1 MKRLPRCVI
10 LITVTCLIVTGM
22 TQQIW
27 AAPPNVV
34 VILADDMG
42 FSDLGC
48 YGSEIKTPNF
58 DRLAHGGLRFTQ
70 GYNTARCWPTRGA
83 LLTGYYAQSI
93 RRDKMPGVQGGNR
106 GGRPAWAQL
115 LPERLAAAGYR
126 SYHSG
131 KWHVD
136 GNPLEQGFSHSLD
149 ITSGGQNDFF
159 DPLGISV
166 DGNPIEEKDHF

>member
-1 MKRLPRCVI
+1 MMKHFPRYVAVKVAVCL
-10 LITVTCLIVTGM
+10 LIGM
-22 TQQIW
+22 TTQWVW

-48 YGSEIKTPNF
+48 YGGEIETPNF

-115 LPERLAAAGYR
+115 LP
-126 SYHSG
+126 
-131 KWHVD
+131 
-136 GNPLEQGFSHSLD
+136 
-149 ITSGGQNDFF
+149 
-159 DPLGISV
+159 
-166 DGNPIEEKDHF
+166 

>member
-1 MKRLPRCVI
+1 MGGLFWIHAALFLHSGDTMKRLYQSIAC
-10 LITVTCLIVTGM
+10 LAATCLIVAGM
-22 TQQIW
+22 SQRIW

-48 YGSEIKTPNF
+48 YGSEIETPNF
-58 DRLAHGGLRFTQ
+58 NRLAYGGLRFTQ

-93 RRDKMPGVQGGNR
+93 RRDKFPGVKGGNR
-106 GGRPAWAQL
+106 NRPAWAKL

-126 SYHSG
+126 S
-131 KWHVD
+131 
-136 GNPLEQGFSHSLD
+136 
-149 ITSGGQNDFF
+149 
-159 DPLGISV
+159 
-166 DGNPIEEKDHF
+166 

>member
-1 MKRLPRCVI
+1 MKRLYQSIACLAATY
-10 LITVTCLIVTGM
+10 LIAAGVS
-22 TQQIW
+22 QRIW

-48 YGSEIKTPNF
+48 YGSEIETPHF

-93 RRDKMPGVQGGNR
+93 RRDKLPGVKGGNR
-106 GGRPAWAQL
+106 NRPAWAQL
-115 LPERLAAAGYR
+115 LPERLAAARYR

-136 GNPLEQGFSHSLD
+136 GN
-149 ITSGGQNDFF
+149 
-159 DPLGISV
+159 
-166 DGNPIEEKDHF
+166 

>member
-10 LITVTCLIVTGM
+10 LIAVTCLIVTGM
-22 TQQIW
+22 TYRIW

-48 YGSEIKTPNF
+48 YGSEIETPNF

-115 LPERLAAAGYR
+115 LPERLAAVGYR

-131 KWHVD
+131 K
-136 GNPLEQGFSHSLD
+136 
-149 ITSGGQNDFF
+149 
-159 DPLGISV
+159 
-166 DGNPIEEKDHF
+166 